1 MCSKGHDRG
10 GYSLR
15 YTHNKACVDCR
26 KEYDRKKTLHKQL
39 EKARKLLEAH
49 NVDVAPPK
57 PVKSVKAQKLFVAII
72 DNQQL
77 SDHLGLSAQQ
87 INGKLTAFAPKKH
100 GNNSFA
106 IFKFD
111 TEENAWTFH
120 KITKGEYLAVSEPSE
135 TTEIPITAFR

>member
-1 MCSKGHDRG
+1 MIYYAYKDANDPLWKEFDLQNQHGKYLGCGRLKEFRFAYG
-10 GYSLR
+10 G
-15 YTHNKACVDCR
+15 V
-26 KEYDRKKTLHKQL
+26 
-39 EKARKLLEAH
+39 
-49 NVDVAPPK
+49 
-57 PVKSVKAQKLFVAII
+57 
-72 DNQQL
+72 
-77 SDHLGLSAQQ
+77 QQ
-87 INGKLTAFAPKKH
+87 INGKLTAFAPKKP